1 MGQHFRVGSFWRQ
14 TPHAAKY
21 ILSGIVGGVM
31 LFVLLGLT
39 PGTDVL
45 AHFGGFATGLL
56 LGGLLALVPDVAQK
70 AAANLV
76 CGLLFAL
83 LVIVPWWLA
92 LTSAS
97 TAFR

>member
-1 MGQHFRVGSFWRQ
+1 VQSFSLWQR

-21 ILSGIVGGVM
+21 IVSGIVGGVM

-45 AHFGGFATGLL
+45 AHFGGFVAGLV
-56 LGGLLALVPDVAQK
+56 LGGLLALIPNLAQRVAP
-70 AAANLV
+70 NLV

-83 LVIVPWWLA
+83 LVIVPWWFA
-92 LTSAS
+92 LSRGGS
-97 TAFR
+97 FS